1 MTRTILLADDS
12 VTIRKVV
19 ELTFS
24 DTDIRVEAVES
35 GQEAMERLD
44 RLEPDIVLADV
55 VMPGPTGY
63 EICERVKGSS
73 RPVPVLLLAGTF
85 EPFDPDRARACGADG
100 HLVKPFESRTL
111 VQRVEALLAR
121 GSLAAPTPP
130 VAAEEELESVLDD
143 LAARDEFA
151 AASSAPEPSGAH
163 RDLADLPAGE
173 PEAPVAGQPEAWD
186 DGTAAGTP
194 ETVRGPDEGPRA
206 PAGRLSLSPED
217 ADALAQAILTR
228 AGGIDALAQAVL
240 RQAGGVDEIARAVL
254 LRLGGI
260 DALARPI
267 IQRLGSEALREIA
280 WEVVPDLAELL
291 IRERLR
297 QIETEEHGRG

>member
-63 EICERVKGSS
+63 EICERVKGST

-85 EPFDPDRARACGADG
+85 EPFDPERARACGADG

-121 GSLAAPTPP
+121 GSLAAPAPL
-130 VAAEEELESVLDD
+130 VAAEEELEAVLDD

-151 AASSAPEPSGAH
+151 AASPAGAH
-163 RDLADLPAGE
+163 HDLAEVGAGE
-173 PEAPVAGQPEAWD
+173 PGAPVAGQPAAWD
-186 DGTAAGTP
+186 GGTAAGSP
-194 ETVRGPDEGPRA
+194 ETFADPDEGRRA
-206 PAGRLSLSPED
+206 PDGRLSLSPED
-217 ADALAQAILTR
+217 ADAIAQAILTR
-228 AGGIDALAQAVL
+228 LGGIDALAQAVL
-240 RQAGGVDEIARAVL
+240 RQAGGTDEIARAVL

-297 QIETEEHGRG
+297 QIETEERGRS

>member
-24 DTDIRVEAVES
+24 DSDIRVEAVES
-35 GQEAMERLD
+35 GQEALERLE
-44 RLEPDIVLADV
+44 RLQPDLVLADV

-63 EICERVKGSS
+63 EICERVKGSPK
-73 RPVPVLLLAGTF
+73 PVPVLLLAGTF

-121 GSLAAPTPP
+121 GPLAPPPPPT
-130 VAAEEELESVLDD
+130 AAEEELEAVLDD
-143 LAARDEFA
+143 LAAHDELSAVPRAVEPATAEEEIPSA
-151 AASSAPEPSGAH
+151 AEPESDADAAVAAPE
-163 RDLADLPAGE
+163 RL
-173 PEAPVAGQPEAWD
+173 
-186 DGTAAGTP
+186 
-194 ETVRGPDEGPRA
+194 TV
-206 PAGRLSLSPED
+206 SPED
-217 ADALAQAILTR
+217 ADAIAQALLTR
-228 AGGIDALAQAVL
+228 LGGVDAVAQAVL
-240 RQAGGVDEIARAVL
+240 AQLGGIDEIARAVL

-260 DALARPI
+260 DAIARPI
-267 IQRLGSEALREIA
+267 IQRLGGEALREVA
-280 WEVVPDLAELL
+280 WEVVPDLAEIV

-297 QIETEEHGRG
+297 DIEKEEHGQG

>member
-24 DTDIRVEAVES
+24 DSYIRVEAVES

-44 RLEPDIVLADV
+44 RLEPDLILADV

-121 GSLAAPTPP
+121 GPLTPP
-130 VAAEEELESVLDD
+130 PPPPAAEAELEAVLDD
-143 LAARDEFA
+143 LAAHDERTAPAAEAAPAEPVA
-151 AASSAPEPSGAH
+151 AARAVPEPET
-163 RDLADLPAGE
+163 LAELG
-173 PEAPVAGQPEAWD
+173 EAPA
-186 DGTAAGTP
+186 
-194 ETVRGPDEGPRA
+194 A
-206 PAGRLSLSPED
+206 PAGALTLSPED
-217 ADALAQAILTR
+217 ADAIAQAMLTKL
-228 AGGIDALAQAVL
+228 GGVDAVARAVL
-240 RQAGGVDEIARAVL
+240 EQLGGVDEIARVAL

-260 DALARPI
+260 DAIARPI
-267 IQRLGSEALREIA
+267 IQRLGSETLREVA
-280 WEVVPDLAELL
+280 WEVVPDLAEAL

-297 QIETEEHGRG
+297 EIETEEPRRG